1 MKKIN
6 LIYKPINPATPS
18 IKPIIPIALESSLTI
33 PRMPETIAR
42 IHKIMT
48 ITLLNIISDENT
60 PKILMKI
67 IRNVKPKPIIPAIR
81 ATVPYVFS
89 GSK

>member
-1 MKKIN
+1 MYN
-6 LIYKPINPATPS
+6 PINPATPR
-18 IKPIIPIALESSLTI
+18 IKPIIPIAFESSLTI

-42 IHKIMT
+42 IHKIII
-48 ITLLNIISDENT
+48 ITLLNMIRDDVEI
-60 PKILMKI
+60 PMILKNI
-67 IRNVKPKPIIPAIR
+67 IRKVKPKPIIPATR